1 MLIFLCQIK
10 IVLFFRFS
18 LRKLSTDLMLS
29 KLELRKWLV
38 QMIVL
43 NLALLK
49 LSHCLK
55 IFLGKLLLLLGCRI
69 DKCFSFFVDLLKL
82 AYLVVETNSRLCGSC
97 IIRNSSLR
105 ADFRNEGAW
114 VNDLQLW
121 CDAGQAT
128 LLGNAQGRGIIFD
141 HHNFAESVD
150 DQLLQS
156 NICIRLQLNELENAF
171 GILWNRWTLL
181 KLNLIEC
188 LERVDV
194 DHTTFDLSVERKKLL
209 CLLEAIYDAAE

>member
-1 MLIFLCQIK
+1 M
-10 IVLFFRFS
+10 
-18 LRKLSTDLMLS
+18 
-29 KLELRKWLV
+29 
-38 QMIVL
+38 
-43 NLALLK
+43 
-49 LSHCLK
+49 
-55 IFLGKLLLLLGCRI
+55 
-69 DKCFSFFVDLLKL
+69 
-82 AYLVVETNSRLCGSC
+82 
-97 IIRNSSLR
+97 
-105 ADFRNEGAW
+105 
-114 VNDLQLW
+114 QLW
-121 CDAGQAT
+121 CDTGQAT
-128 LLGNAQGRGIIFD
+128 LLSNAQGRGIIFD